1 MHDQSFSAAAIR
13 LTALMAD
20 ALFPASLF
28 ACGDVI
34 VSQSKFRDS
43 FQCSGL
49 VYTITPVAFMSRHW
63 DTVRSTACRRSFMLC
78 QSDCVVHACSV
89 CSVAVVVARACVCV
103 CQCILCMHACARRSC
118 VPCMLCCY

>member
-49 VYTITPVAFMSRHW
+49 VYTITPVVLCP
-63 DTVRSTACRRSFMLC
+63 DTGPILTVRSTACRRSFMLC
-78 QSDCVVHACSV
+78 QTVYVHACS
-89 CSVAVVVARACVCV
+89 
-103 CQCILCMHACARRSC
+103 
-118 VPCMLCCY
+118 